1 MKNHSFAN
9 KAVVRTPLSVKK
21 IDITWEEIQ
30 EIFKVPKHREALCSL
45 VLRIFSKHL
54 EMWERGEAFQTE
66 DELKNLKGSL
76 YKYTSRLANR
86 CTPFGLWASVSTIGL
101 AKETNIDVASA
112 ELKRTT
118 KFDMYFLGEILPEIT
133 KHKEIREVLKY
144 YPNNS
149 MYKVMDKY
157 RFVEYYFKD
166 KARCHKISEVDINDY
181 LEKTINIAQKGATIS
196 ELIKPITDDNI
207 SGEDARAFINQV
219 IDSQFFVNELEFT
232 LTGDDYLES
241 LLTVLAEERFNFY
254 EANVV
259 KELLLSL
266 KSKIN
271 AIDESVFN
279 SPEKYREIHEQ
290 IEKEIQEADIA
301 KLFQVDSYK
310 DLSTSTLSYSTVKQ
324 LRSAIVVLN
333 KLQNKRSNATL
344 DDFKK
349 KFQERYEEYEQP
361 LINVLDPDLGIGY
374 GQGSGAK
381 TPLVDKLAI
390 RGNHVS
396 HTRQISWSK
405 KSEFLFK
412 KALSS
417 LQNGTSE
424 VSLTDEEINQFKENE
439 NLYPDSFS
447 TFFNVFHENGE
458 EKVHLK
464 SVWGPSANGLI
475 GRFAHLDESIED
487 MCNSI
492 HEHEKQLY
500 PDKILAEIIH
510 LPQARTG
517 NILYRKFQRDYE
529 IPYLGNSSLDKE
541 QQLDVSD
548 LYVSV
553 RRGKVT
559 LRSKRLNKEIIP
571 RLGNAHNYSANALPI
586 YHFLCDIQDQEQTG
600 LGFSWGTLQ
609 NEFNYLPRVSYK
621 GIILSR
627 ATWALDYDTIKAI
640 LANKEVDVVAY
651 IRAFQKE
658 RNIPNVVAF
667 TQGDNEVVVN
677 FENDLSC
684 KVFYYMLKGER
695 FIQLKEFFFEED
707 TVTGAYCNEFVL
719 PSYKNVPKA
728 KEQTNVQPLKTQK
741 ATLQKASYSTG
752 DEWLYYKFY
761 CGERVGE
768 KLLNQA
774 IKPIVDE
781 LEANNLIDKWFFI
794 RYADKDGHHLRFRI
808 HLNDQTKFSEC
819 VLIIKKHIQQFE
831 NNLLIWKTQTDT
843 YLRELQ
849 RYGFESIDATEE
861 LYYNDSEATVK
872 FADLIEGDAGER
884 VRWLFS
890 LLSMD
895 HLLNDFGFDVKQKMQ
910 LLNAAKTSFGK
921 EFNKTGALNK
931 QVNELYSENMSN
943 IEAFLNEDA
952 RADIYEPLWDIL
964 KERSVKN
971 KTVVS
976 QLKSLAEQN
985 ILPGGLENTV
995 LSYLH
1000 MVCNRIFLAKQ
1011 RVHEMVVYD
1020 MLFKYYS
1027 KQMHTQKKS
1036 KIVTTV

>member
-9 KAVVRTPLSVKK
+9 KAVVRTPLSAKK

-30 EIFKVPKHREALCSL
+30 EIFKVPKHREALFIGSPNIY
-45 VLRIFSKHL
+45 RAL
-54 EMWERGEAFQTE
+54 EMWEKGEAFQTE
-66 DELKNLKGSL
+66 EELKNLKGSL

-101 AKETNIDVASA
+101 SKETQIDVENA
-112 ELKRTT
+112 ELNRTT

-133 KHKEIREVLKY
+133 KNKEIRSVLKY

-166 KARCHKISEVDINDY
+166 RVRCHKISEVDINEY
-181 LEKTINIAQKGATIS
+181 LEKTIEVAKNGATIQ
-196 ELIKPITDDNI
+196 ELMKPITDDNI
-207 SGEDARAFINQV
+207 SDEDAFNFINQV

-232 LTGDDYLES
+232 LTGEDYLNH

-254 EANVV
+254 EANTV
-259 KELLLSL
+259 KELLYSL
-266 KSKIN
+266 KKKISN
-271 AIDESVFN
+271 IDEAVFN
-279 SPEKYREIHEQ
+279 NPEKYREIHEQ
-290 IEKEIQEADIA
+290 IEKEIQEADIT
-301 KLFQVDSYK
+301 KLFQVDSFK
-310 DLSTSTLSYSTVKQ
+310 DLSGSTLSYSTIKK

-333 KLQNKRSNATL
+333 KLQRSRKNPVL
-344 DDFKK
+344 DDFKQ

-374 GQGSGAK
+374 GRGSGAK

-390 RGNHVS
+390 RGKHS
-396 HTRQISWSK
+396 TERQLNWDAK
-405 KSEFLFK
+405 TGFLFK
-412 KALSS
+412 KALNA
-417 LQNGTSE
+417 LKENTLE
-424 VSLTDEEINQFKENE
+424 VELSDDEINKFEENE

-447 TFFNVFHENGE
+447 TFFNVFHENDE

-475 GRFAHLDESIED
+475 GRFAHLDESIEEICD
-487 MCNSI
+487 DI
-492 HEHEKQLY
+492 HEKEKALY

-541 QQLDVSD
+541 HQLDVSD

-553 RRGKVT
+553 KRGKVV

-586 YHFLCDIQDQEQTG
+586 YHFLCDIQDQEQSG
-600 LGFSWGTLQ
+600 MSFNWGSLQ
-609 NEFNYLPRVSYK
+609 NDFDFLPRVSYK
-621 GIILSR
+621 GIVLSR
-627 ATWALDYDTIKAI
+627 ATWNLNPDTINKILNVKEENAI
-640 LANKEVDVVAY
+640 EY

-658 RNIPNVVAF
+658 RNIPNIVAF

-677 FENDLSC
+677 FANDLSC
-684 KVFYYMLKGER
+684 MVFYYMLKGER
-695 FIQLKEFFFEED
+695 FIQLKEFFFKED

-719 PSYKNVPKA
+719 PSYKNAPKESGKPQNTA
-728 KEQTNVQPLKTQK
+728 AETNTS
-741 ATLQKASYSTG
+741 TLQKASYSTG

-774 IKPIVDE
+774 IKPIVNE
-781 LEANNLIDKWFFI
+781 LESNNLIDKWFFI
-794 RYADKDGHHLRFRI
+794 RYADKYGHHLRFRI

-819 VLIIKKHIQQFE
+819 VSIIKKHINPFE

-849 RYGFESIDATEE
+849 RYGYESIDSTEE
-861 LYYNDSEATVK
+861 LYYNDSECTVK
-872 FADLIEGDAGER
+872 FADMIEGDAGER

-895 HLLNDFGFDVKQKMQ
+895 HLLNDFGFDLKQKMM
-910 LLNAAKTSFGK
+910 LLNVAKTSFGK

-931 QVNELYSENMSN
+931 QVNELYSKNMST
-943 IEAFLNEDA
+943 IESFLSEDMK
-952 RADIYEPLWDIL
+952 ADIYTPLWEIL

-971 KTVVS
+971 LPVVKE
-976 QLKSLAEQN
+976 LKRLAQEN

-1027 KQMHTQKKS
+1027 KQLHTQKKPKKELS
-1036 KIVTTV
+1036 N

>member
-30 EIFKVPKHREALCSL
+30 EIFKNPKHREALFIGSPN
-45 VLRIFSKHL
+45 IFKAL
-54 EMWERGEAFQTE
+54 EMWENGEAFQTE

-86 CTPFGLWASVSTIGL
+86 CTPFGLWASVSTIDLG
-101 AKETNIDVASA
+101 KETNIDVENA

-133 KHKEIREVLKY
+133 KNKDIRNVLKY

-166 KARCHKISEVDINDY
+166 SARCHKISEVDINDY
-181 LEKTINIAQKGATIS
+181 LEKTIEIAQKGATIN

-207 SGEDARAFINQV
+207 SIEDANAFIHQI
-219 IDSQFFVNELEFT
+219 IDSQFFVSELEFT
-232 LTGDDYLES
+232 LTGNDYLES
-241 LLTVLAEERFNFY
+241 LLTVLVEDRFNFY

-259 KELLLSL
+259 KELLHSL
-266 KSKIN
+266 KSKIT
-271 AIDESVFN
+271 AIDDSVFN

-290 IEKEIQEADIA
+290 IETKIQEADIT

-310 DLSTSTLSYSTVKQ
+310 DMSSSTLSYSTIKK
-324 LRSAIVVLN
+324 LRIAIVALN
-333 KLQNKRSNATL
+333 KLQGKRNNLTL

-374 GQGSGAK
+374 GRGSGAK

-390 RGNHVS
+390 RGNYTS
-396 HTRQISWSK
+396 ERKISWNDK
-405 KSEFLFK
+405 TGFLFK
-412 KALSS
+412 KALNA
-417 LQNGTSE
+417 LQTGAPEITLN
-424 VSLTDEEINQFKENE
+424 DQDINQFKENE
-439 NLYPDSFS
+439 KLYPDSFS
-447 TFFNVFHENGE
+447 TFFNIFHENGK
-458 EKVHLK
+458 EKIHLK

-475 GRFAHLDESIED
+475 GRFAHLDESIET
-487 MCNSI
+487 MCNNL
-492 HEHEKQLY
+492 HQHEKSLH

-541 QQLDVSD
+541 YQLDVSD

-553 RRGKVT
+553 KRGKVI

-571 RLGNAHNYSANALPI
+571 RLGNAHNYSSNALPI
-586 YHFLCDIQDQEQTG
+586 YHFLCDLQDQEQSG
-600 LGFSWGTLQ
+600 LSFSWGGLQ
-609 NEFNYLPRVSYK
+609 NDFDFLPRVSYK
-621 GIILSR
+621 DIVLSR
-627 ATWALDYDTIKAI
+627 ATWNLTSNTIKSI
-640 LANKEVDVVAY
+640 LDNKEENAIEVV
-651 IRAFQKE
+651 RAFQRE
-658 RNIPNVVAF
+658 RNIPNVVSF

-684 KVFYYMLKGER
+684 STFYYMLKGEH
-695 FIQLKEFFFEED
+695 FIQLKEFFFSED

-719 PSYKNVPKA
+719 PSYKNAPKSS
-728 KEQTNVQPLKTQK
+728 ETQQSTPLETSKSSI
-741 ATLQKASYSTG
+741 QKASYSTG

-781 LEANNLIDKWFFI
+781 LEANNLINKWFFI

-808 HLNDQTKFSEC
+808 HLNDQTQFSEC
-819 VLIIKKHIQQFE
+819 VLIIKKHIQPFE

-849 RYGFESIDATEE
+849 RYGFESIDATEA
-861 LYYNDSEATVK
+861 LYYNDSECTVK
-872 FADLIEGDAGER
+872 FADMIEGDAGER
-884 VRWLFS
+884 IRWLFS

-910 LLNAAKTSFGK
+910 LLNIAKTGFGK

-931 QVNELYSENMSN
+931 QVNELYSENMTS
-943 IEAFLNEDA
+943 IESFLNEEA
-952 RADIYEPLWDIL
+952 KTGMYTPLWAIL
-964 KERSVKN
+964 KERSSKN
-971 KTVVS
+971 DVVVTK
-976 QLKSLAEQN
+976 LKSLAEQN
-985 ILPGGLENTV
+985 ILPGGLENTI

-1011 RVHEMVVYD
+1011 RIHEMVVYD

-1027 KQMHTQKKS
+1027 KQLHTQKKPKKEVS
-1036 KIVTTV
+1036 I

>member
-9 KAVVRTPLSVKK
+9 KAVIRTPLSVKK

-30 EIFKVPKHREALCSL
+30 EIFKVPKHREALFIGSPN
-45 VLRIFSKHL
+45 IYKAL
-54 EMWERGEAFQTE
+54 ELWEKGEAFQTE

-76 YKYTSRLANR
+76 YKYTSRLSNR

-101 AKETNIDVASA
+101 AKETNIDVSKA

-133 KHKEIREVLKY
+133 KHKEIRDVLKY

-166 KARCHKISEVDINDY
+166 RARCHKISEVDINEY
-181 LEKTINIAQKGATIS
+181 LEKTITIAQKGATIS

-207 SGEDARAFINQV
+207 STEDARAFINQV
-219 IDSQFFVNELEFT
+219 VDSQFFVNELEFT

-241 LLTVLAEERFNFY
+241 LLEVLAEKRFDFY

-259 KELLLSL
+259 KKLLLSL
-266 KSKIN
+266 KSKIS

-279 SPEKYREIHEQ
+279 NPDKYREIHEQ
-290 IEKEIQEADIA
+290 IEKEIQEADIT

-310 DLSTSTLSYSTVKQ
+310 DLSNATLSYNTVKK

-333 KLQNKRSNATL
+333 KLQEKRNNATL

-374 GQGSGAK
+374 GPGSGAK

-390 RGNHVS
+390 RGS
-396 HTRQISWSK
+396 QAKSRQINWSNK
-405 KSEFLFK
+405 NGFLFK
-412 KALSS
+412 KALKA
-417 LQNGTSE
+417 LQTGTKE
-424 VSLTDEEINQFKENE
+424 INLTDEEINQFKEDE
-439 NLYPDSFS
+439 SRYPDSFS
-447 TFFNVFHENGE
+447 TFFMVFHENGE

-475 GRFAHLDESIED
+475 GRFAHLDDSIET
-487 MCNSI
+487 MCDTI
-492 HEHEKQLY
+492 HEHEKALY
-500 PDKILAEIIH
+500 PDKVLAEIIH

-541 QQLDVSD
+541 HQLDVSD

-553 RRGKVT
+553 KRGKVI

-586 YHFLCDIQDQEQTG
+586 YHFLCDLQDQEQSG
-600 LGFSWGTLQ
+600 LNFSWGSLQ
-609 NEFNYLPRVSYK
+609 NEFDYLPRVNYK
-621 GIILSR
+621 DIVLSR
-627 ATWALDYDTIKAI
+627 ATWTINHDTIKAI
-640 LANKEVDVVAY
+640 LDHKEEDIIDCV
-651 IRAFQKE
+651 RAFQKE
-658 RNIPNVVAF
+658 RNIPNVISF

-677 FENDLSC
+677 FENELSC
-684 KVFYYMLKGER
+684 KVFFYMLKGER

-719 PSYKNVPKA
+719 PSYKNIPKA
-728 KEQTNVQPLKTQK
+728 SEQKTTQTLEVQKS
-741 ATLQKASYSTG
+741 TLQKASYSTG

-819 VLIIKKHIQQFE
+819 VLIIKKHIQPFE

-872 FADLIEGDAGER
+872 FADMIEGDAGER

-895 HLLNDFGFDVKQKMQ
+895 SLLNDFGFNVKQKMQ
-910 LLNAAKTSFGK
+910 LLNVAKTSFGK

-943 IEAFLNEDA
+943 IEAFLDEEA
-952 RADIYEPLWDIL
+952 KADMYTPLWDVL
-964 KERSVKN
+964 KERSIKN
-971 KTVVS
+971 KTVVD
-976 QLKSLAEQN
+976 QLKALAEKN

-1011 RVHEMVVYD
+1011 RIHEMVVYD

-1027 KQMHTQKKS
+1027 KQMHTQKKN
-1036 KIVTTV
+1036 KAEVTA

>member
-30 EIFKVPKHREALCSL
+30 EIFKVPKHREALFIGSPN
-45 VLRIFSKHL
+45 IYKAF
-54 EMWERGEAFQTE
+54 EMWERGEAFQSE
-66 DELKNLKGSL
+66 DELKNLRGSL

-86 CTPFGLWASVSTIGL
+86 CTPFGLWASVSTIDL
-101 AKETNIDVASA
+101 AKKTDIKVAEG

-157 RFVEYYFKD
+157 RFVEYYLKD
-166 KARCHKISEVDINDY
+166 RVRCHKISEVDINEY
-181 LEKTINIAQKGATIS
+181 LEKTIDIAQNGATI
-196 ELIKPITDDNI
+196 EQLIKPIIDDNI
-207 SGEDARAFINQV
+207 SVEDAKAFINQV

-241 LLTVLAEERFNFY
+241 LLTVLNEERFNFY

-259 KELLLSL
+259 KELLISL
-266 KSKIN
+266 KSKIS
-271 AIDESVFN
+271 AIDNHVFN
-279 SPEKYREIHEQ
+279 EPEKYREIHEQ
-290 IEKEIQEADIA
+290 IEKEIQEADIT
-301 KLFQVDSYK
+301 KLFQVDSFK
-310 DLSTSTLSYSTVKQ
+310 SLPNATLSYSIVKK
-324 LRSAIVVLN
+324 LRVAIVALN
-333 KLQNKRSNATL
+333 KLSNERSNAAL

-374 GQGSGAK
+374 AKGSSAK

-390 RGNHVS
+390 KGNQAS
-396 HTRQISWSK
+396 SKQINWTDK
-405 KSEFLFK
+405 TGFLFK
-412 KALSS
+412 KALNA
-417 LQNGTSE
+417 LKENAVE
-424 VSLTDEEINQFKENE
+424 VELTDEEINQFEEKES
-439 NLYPDSFS
+439 LYPDSFS

-464 SVWGPSANGLI
+464 TVWGPSANGLI
-475 GRFAHLDESIED
+475 GRFAHLDETIEE
-487 MCNSI
+487 MCNTI
-492 HEHEKQLY
+492 HENEKALY

-529 IPYLGNSSLDKE
+529 IPYLGNSSLNEDH
-541 QQLDVSD
+541 QLNVDD

-553 RRGKVT
+553 KRGKVI

-586 YHFLCDIQDQEQTG
+586 YHFLCDLQDQEQSG
-600 LGFSWGTLQ
+600 LGFSWGSLQ
-609 NEFNYLPRVSYK
+609 NEFNFLPRVSYK
-621 GIILSR
+621 DVVLSR
-627 ATWALDYDTIKAI
+627 ATWNLNKKTMQSILD
-640 LANKEVDVVAY
+640 NKEEDIIKVVKD
-651 IRAFQKE
+651 FQKE
-658 RNIPNVVAF
+658 RDIPNIVSFA
-667 TQGDNEVVVN
+667 QGDNEVVLN

-684 KVFYYMLKGER
+684 KTFYYMMKGEH

-719 PSYKNVPKA
+719 PSYKNAPKA
-728 KEQTNVQPLKTQK
+728 KDIKPTQQLQAQK

-794 RYADKDGHHLRFRI
+794 RYYDKDGHHLRFRI

-819 VLIIKKHIQQFE
+819 VLIIKKHIQPFE
-831 NNLLIWKTQTDT
+831 DNLLIWKTQTDT

-849 RYGFESIDATEE
+849 RYGFESIDATED

-872 FADLIEGDAGER
+872 FADMIEGDAGER

-910 LLNAAKTSFGK
+910 LLNIAKTAFGK
-921 EFNKTGALNK
+921 EFNKTGTLNK

-943 IEAFLNEDA
+943 IEVFLNEEA
-952 RADIYEPLWDIL
+952 KADMYEPLWDIL

-971 KTVVS
+971 KTVVEN
-976 QLKSLAEQN
+976 LKSLAEQN

-1000 MVCNRIFLAKQ
+1000 MVCNRIFLSKQ
-1011 RVHEMVVYD
+1011 RIHEMVVYD

-1027 KQMHTQKKS
+1027 KQMHTQKKR
-1036 KIVTTV
+1036 KAVTTA

>member
-30 EIFKVPKHREALCSL
+30 EIFKVSKHREALFIGSPN
-45 VLRIFSKHL
+45 IYKAL
-54 EMWERGEAFQTE
+54 EMWEKGEAFQTE

-86 CTPFGLWASVSTIGL
+86 CTPFGLWASVSTIDL
-101 AKETNIDVASA
+101 AKNTDINVADGD
-112 ELKRTT
+112 LKRTT

-157 RFVEYYFKD
+157 RFVEYYFKERV
-166 KARCHKISEVDINDY
+166 RCHKISEVDINNY
-181 LEKTINIAQKGATIS
+181 LDKTIAIAKSGATI
-196 ELIKPITDDNI
+196 EQLIKPITDDNI
-207 SGEDARAFINQV
+207 SIEDAKAFINQV

-232 LTGDDYLES
+232 LTGNDYLES
-241 LLTVLAEERFNFY
+241 LLTVLSEERFNFY

-259 KELLLSL
+259 KELLSSL
-266 KSKIN
+266 KAKIY
-271 AIDESVFN
+271 AIDDSVFN
-279 SPEKYREIHEQ
+279 DPEKYREIHEQ
-290 IEKEIQEADIA
+290 IEKEIQEADVT
-301 KLFQVDSYK
+301 KLFQVDSFK
-310 DLSTSTLSYSTVKQ
+310 DLSGSTLSYHVVKQ

-333 KLQNKRSNATL
+333 KLTTKRSNATL

-374 GQGSGAK
+374 GRGSGAK
-381 TPLVDKLAI
+381 TPLVDKLVI
-390 RGNHVS
+390 RGNHAPN
-396 HTRQISWSK
+396 TRQITWNK
-405 KSEFLFK
+405 KSEFLFR

-417 LQNGTSE
+417 LQTGAIE
-424 VSLTDEEINQFKENE
+424 VSLTDDDINQFKETE
-439 NLYPDSFS
+439 SLYPDSFS
-447 TFFNVFHENGE
+447 TFFNVFHEDGE
-458 EKVHLK
+458 EKIHLK

-475 GRFAHLDESIED
+475 GRFAHLDDSIET
-487 MCNSI
+487 MCNDI

-500 PDKILAEIIH
+500 PNKILAEIIH

-529 IPYLGNSSLDKE
+529 IPYLGNSSLNKE
-541 QQLDVSD
+541 FQLNVED
-548 LYVSV
+548 LYVSIK
-553 RRGKVT
+553 RGKVI
-559 LRSKRLNKEIIP
+559 LRSKRLNKEITP

-586 YHFLCDIQDQEQTG
+586 YHFLCDLQDQEQTG
-600 LGFSWGTLQ
+600 LGFSWGSLQ
-609 NEFNYLPRVSYK
+609 NEFNFLPRVSYK
-621 GIILSR
+621 GVVLSR
-627 ATWALDYDTIKAI
+627 ATWNLTKKTMKSILDT
-640 LANKEVDVVAY
+640 KEENIIEAV
-651 IRAFQKE
+651 RAFQKE
-658 RNIPNVVAF
+658 RNIPNIVAF

-684 KVFYYMLKGER
+684 TTFYYMLKGEH

-707 TVTGAYCNEFVL
+707 TITGAYCNEFVL
-719 PSYKNVPKA
+719 PSYKNIPKA
-728 KEQTNVQPLKTQK
+728 KEQIAPQQLEAQK
-741 ATLQKASYSTG
+741 NTLQKASYSTG

-808 HLNDQTKFSEC
+808 HLNDETKFSEC
-819 VLIIKKHIQQFE
+819 VLIIKKHIQPFE

-861 LYYNDSEATVK
+861 LYYNDSEATVR

-895 HLLNDFGFDVKQKMQ
+895 HLLNDFGFNVKQKMQ
-910 LLNAAKTSFGK
+910 LLNIAKTGFGK

-943 IEAFLNEDA
+943 IEIFLDEDA
-952 RADIYEPLWDIL
+952 KAEMYEPLWDIL

-971 KTVVS
+971 KDVVKD
-976 QLKSLAEQN
+976 LKVLAEQN
-985 ILPGGLENTV
+985 ILPGGLEHTV

-1027 KQMHTQKKS
+1027 KQMHIQKKN
-1036 KIVTTV
+1036 KTVETV

>member
-9 KAVVRTPLSVKK
+9 KAVIRTPLSVKK

-30 EIFKVPKHREALCSL
+30 EIFKVPKHREALFIGSPN
-45 VLRIFSKHL
+45 IFKAL
-54 EMWERGEAFQTE
+54 EMWENGEAFQTE

-86 CTPFGLWASVSTIGL
+86 CTPFGLWASVSTVGL
-101 AKETNIDVASA
+101 GKETHIDVANS

-133 KHKEIREVLKY
+133 KNKEIRSVLKY

-166 KARCHKISEVDINDY
+166 RVRCHKISEVDINGY
-181 LEKTINIAQKGATIS
+181 LEKTIEIAKHGATVQD
-196 ELIKPITDDNI
+196 LIKPITDDNI
-207 SGEDARAFINQV
+207 SAEDAKNFIHQV

-232 LTGDDYLES
+232 LTGEDYLEH
-241 LLTVLAEERFNFY
+241 LLAILAEERFDFY
-254 EANVV
+254 EANTV
-259 KELLLSL
+259 KELLYAL
-266 KSKIN
+266 KKKITN
-271 AIDESVFN
+271 IDDAVFN
-279 SPEKYREIHEQ
+279 NPEKYREIHAL
-290 IEKEIQEADIA
+290 IEKEIQEADIT
-301 KLFQVDSYK
+301 KLFQVDSFK
-310 DLSTSTLSYSTVKQ
+310 DMPGSTLSYSTIKK

-333 KLQNKRSNATL
+333 KLQRPRKNPVL
-344 DDFKK
+344 DNFKQ

-374 GQGSGAK
+374 GRGSGAK

-390 RGNHVS
+390 RGNYNS
-396 HTRQISWSK
+396 ERQLTWDAK
-405 KSEFLFK
+405 TGFLFK
-412 KALSS
+412 KALRS
-417 LQNGTSE
+417 LQNGDTE
-424 VSLTDEEINQFKENE
+424 VVLSDDDINQFEENE

-447 TFFNVFHENGE
+447 TFFNVFHENNE

-464 SVWGPSANGLI
+464 SIWGPSANGLI
-475 GRFAHLDESIED
+475 GRFAHLDESIEA
-487 MCNSI
+487 MCDDI
-492 HEHEKQLY
+492 HTNEKNLY

-541 QQLDVSD
+541 HQLDVSD

-553 RRGKVT
+553 KRGKVI

-586 YHFLCDIQDQEQTG
+586 YHFLCDIQDQEQSG
-600 LGFSWGTLQ
+600 LSFSWGSLQ
-609 NEFNYLPRVSYK
+609 NDFDFLPRVSYK
-621 GIILSR
+621 DIVLSR
-627 ATWALDYDTIKAI
+627 ATWNLNTKTIKSI
-640 LANKEVDVVAY
+640 LDEKEENAVGVV
-651 IRAFQKE
+651 RAFQKE
-658 RNIPNVVAF
+658 KNIPNIVAF

-677 FENDLSC
+677 FKNDLSC
-684 KVFYYMLKGER
+684 TVFYYMLKGER
-695 FIQLKEFFFEED
+695 FIQLKEFFFKED

-719 PSYKNVPKA
+719 PSYKNAPKNT
-728 KEQTNVQPLKTQK
+728 ENKTTK
-741 ATLQKASYSTG
+741 PEATKNTLQKASYSTG

-768 KLLNQA
+768 KLLNYA
-774 IKPIVDE
+774 IKPIVNE

-819 VLIIKKHIQQFE
+819 VFIIKKHIQPFE

-849 RYGFESIDATEE
+849 RYGFDSIDSTEE
-861 LYYNDSEATVK
+861 LYYNDSECTVK
-872 FADLIEGDAGER
+872 FADMIEGDAGER

-895 HLLNDFGFDVKQKMQ
+895 HLLNDFGFNVKQKMQ
-910 LLNAAKTSFGK
+910 LLNVAKTSFGK

-931 QVNELYSENMSN
+931 QVNELYSENMN
-943 IEAFLNEDA
+943 TIEKFLSEDMK
-952 RADIYEPLWDIL
+952 ADIYTPLWNIL

-971 KTVVS
+971 EPVVEELKT
-976 QLKSLAEQN
+976 LASKN
-985 ILPGGLENTV
+985 ILPGGIESTV

-1027 KQMHTQKKS
+1027 KQLHTQKQPKKELS
-1036 KIVTTV
+1036 H

>member
-30 EIFKVPKHREALCSL
+30 EIFKVPKNREALFIGSPNIY
-45 VLRIFSKHL
+45 RAL
-54 EMWERGEAFQTE
+54 EMWESGEGFQTE

-86 CTPFGLWASVSTIGL
+86 CTPFGLWASVSTISLG
-101 AKETNIDVASA
+101 KETAIDVANA

-118 KFDMYFLGEILPEIT
+118 KFDMYFLGKILPEIT
-133 KHKEIREVLKY
+133 NNKEIRSVLKY

-166 KARCHKISEVDINDY
+166 NVRCHKISEVDINNY
-181 LEKTINIAQKGATIS
+181 LEKTIEIAQNGATIK

-207 SGEDARAFINQV
+207 TEEDAFNFINQV

-232 LTGDDYLES
+232 LTGEDYLEH
-241 LLTVLAEERFNFY
+241 LLNVLAEERFDFY
-254 EANVV
+254 EANTV
-259 KELLLSL
+259 KELLYSL
-266 KSKIN
+266 KNKISN
-271 AIDESVFN
+271 IDDAVFN
-279 SPEKYREIHEQ
+279 DPEKYREIHTQ
-290 IEKEIQEADIA
+290 IEKEIQETDVT

-310 DLSTSTLSYSTVKQ
+310 DLSSSTLSYSTIKK

-333 KLQNKRSNATL
+333 KLQRSRKNPVL

-374 GQGSGAK
+374 GRGSGAK

-390 RGNHVS
+390 RGNHS
-396 HTRQISWSK
+396 SERQINWNAK
-405 KSEFLFK
+405 TGFLFK
-412 KALSS
+412 KALQA
-417 LQNGTSE
+417 LQTNTSE
-424 VSLTDEEINQFKENE
+424 IVLSDEDINQFEENE
-439 NLYPDSFS
+439 SLYPDSFS
-447 TFFNVFHENGE
+447 TFFNVFHENDV

-464 SVWGPSANGLI
+464 SIWGPSANGLI
-475 GRFAHLDESIED
+475 GRFAHLDESIET
-487 MCNSI
+487 MCDDI
-492 HEHEKQLY
+492 HANEKALY

-541 QQLDVSD
+541 HQLDVSD

-553 RRGKVT
+553 KRGKIV
-559 LRSKRLNKEIIP
+559 LRSKRLNKEIIT
-571 RLGNAHNYSANALPI
+571 RLGNAHNFSANALPI
-586 YHFLCDIQDQEQTG
+586 YHFLCDIQNQEQSG
-600 LGFSWGTLQ
+600 LSFGWGGLQ
-609 NEFNYLPRVSYK
+609 NDFDFLPRVSYK
-621 GIILSR
+621 DIVLSR
-627 ATWALDYDTIKAI
+627 ATWNLNTKTIKSILNEKEENAI
-640 LANKEVDVVAY
+640 EAV
-651 IRAFQKE
+651 RAFQKE

-684 KVFYYMLKGER
+684 VVFYYMLKGER
-695 FIQLKEFFFEED
+695 FIQLKEFFFQED

-719 PSYKNVPKA
+719 PSHKNAPKEVNIIHSRPA
-728 KEQTNVQPLKTQK
+728 ASEN
-741 ATLQKASYSTG
+741 TLQKASYSTG

-768 KLLNQA
+768 KLLNHA
-774 IKPIVDE
+774 IKPIVNE

-819 VLIIKKHIQQFE
+819 VYIIKKHVQPFE

-849 RYGFESIDATEE
+849 RYGFDSIDSTEE
-861 LYYNDSEATVK
+861 LYYNDSECTVK
-872 FADLIEGDAGER
+872 FADMIEGDSGER

-895 HLLNDFGFDVKQKMQ
+895 HLLNDFGFDLKQKMQ
-910 LLNAAKTSFGK
+910 LLNVAKTSFGK
-921 EFNKTGALNK
+921 EFNKKGALNK
-931 QVNELYSENMSN
+931 QVNELYSENMSV
-943 IEAFLNEDA
+943 IENFLSEDMK
-952 RADIYEPLWDIL
+952 ADIYTPLWDIL

-971 KTVVS
+971 APVINELRT
-976 QLKSLAEQN
+976 LASKN
-985 ILPGGLENTV
+985 ILPGGIENTV

-1027 KQMHTQKKS
+1027 KQLHTQKQPKKELS
-1036 KIVTTV
+1036 H

>member
-30 EIFKVPKHREALCSL
+30 EIFKNPKHREALFIGSPNIY
-45 VLRIFSKHL
+45 RAL
-54 EMWERGEAFQTE
+54 EMWEKGEAFQTE

-86 CTPFGLWASVSTIGL
+86 STPFGLWASVGTIDL
-101 AKETNIDVASA
+101 AKNTNIDVANGT
-112 ELKRTT
+112 LKRTT
-118 KFDMYFLGEILPEIT
+118 KFDMYFLGKILPEIT
-133 KHKEIREVLKY
+133 KHKEIRAVLKY

-166 KARCHKISEVDINDY
+166 NVRCHKISEVDINDY
-181 LEKTINIAQKGATIS
+181 LEKTIAIAEQGATINQ
-196 ELIKPITDDNI
+196 LIKPITDDNI
-207 SGEDARAFINQV
+207 SDKDARAFINQV

-232 LTGDDYLES
+232 LTGGDYLEH
-241 LLTVLAEERFNFY
+241 LLTILKEERFNFY

-259 KELLLSL
+259 KELLISL
-266 KSKIN
+266 KSKIST
-271 AIDESVFN
+271 IDDNVFN
-279 SPEKYREIHEQ
+279 NPDKYREIHEQ
-290 IEKEIQEADIA
+290 IEKEIQEADIT

-310 DLSTSTLSYSTVKQ
+310 DLGNSTLSYSVIKK
-324 LRSAIVVLN
+324 LRNAITVLN
-333 KLQNKRSNATL
+333 KLSSKRSNPTL
-344 DDFKK
+344 DNFKK

-374 GQGSGAK
+374 GAGSGAK
-381 TPLVDKLAI
+381 TPLIDKLAI
-390 RGNHVS
+390 RGNAS
-396 HTRQISWSK
+396 SK
-405 KSEFLFK
+405 RTIIWNKKAEFLFK
-412 KALSS
+412 KALEA
-417 LQNGTSE
+417 LQNGIPE
-424 VSLTDEEINQFKENE
+424 VNLSDEDINQFNENE
-439 NLYPDSFS
+439 SLYPDSFS
-447 TFFNVFHENGE
+447 TFFNVFNENGE
-458 EKVHLK
+458 EKIHLK

-475 GRFAHLDESIED
+475 GRFAHLDESVETLCD
-487 MCNSI
+487 TI

-541 QQLDVSD
+541 HQLDVSD

-553 RRGKVT
+553 RRGKVI

-586 YHFLCDIQDQEQTG
+586 YHFLCDLQDQELSG
-600 LGFSWGTLQ
+600 LAFDWGSLQ
-609 NEFNYLPRVSYK
+609 NEFDFLPRVSYK
-621 GIILSR
+621 DIVLSR
-627 ATWALDYDTIKAI
+627 ATWNLTYSTMQKILKHKEEDAI
-640 LANKEVDVVAY
+640 TAV
-651 IRAFQKE
+651 RAFQKE
-658 RNIPNVVAF
+658 RQIPDIISF
-667 TQGDNEVVVN
+667 TQGDNEVVIN
-677 FENDLSC
+677 FTNNLSC
-684 KVFYYMLKGER
+684 FTFYYMLKGER
-695 FIQLKEFFFEED
+695 FIQLKEFLFKED
-707 TVTGAYCNEFVL
+707 TITGGYCNEFII
-719 PSYKNVPKA
+719 PSYKNIPKA
-728 KEQTNVQPLKTQK
+728 NKNAINNALEAQQT
-741 ATLQKASYSTG
+741 TLQKASYSTG

-768 KLLNQA
+768 KLLNQV

-808 HLNDQTKFSEC
+808 LIHDTTKFSDC
-819 VLIIKKHIQQFE
+819 VNIIKKHIQPFE
-831 NNLLIWKTQTDT
+831 DNLLIWKTQTDT

-849 RYGFESIDATEE
+849 RYGYESIDATED
-861 LYYNDSEATVK
+861 LYYNDSECTVK
-872 FADLIEGDAGER
+872 FADMIEGDAGER
-884 VRWLFS
+884 VRWLFA

-895 HLLNDFGFDVKQKMQ
+895 HLLDDFGFTVKQKME
-910 LLNAAKTSFGK
+910 LLKIAKTSFGK
-921 EFNKTGALNK
+921 EFNKIGALNK
-931 QVNELYSENMSN
+931 QVNELYSKNMRTIETFLDKNTTSN
-943 IEAFLNEDA
+943 
-952 RADIYEPLWDIL
+952 IYEPLWDIL

-971 KTVVS
+971 KDVV
-976 QLKSLAEQN
+976 KSLLELSEN
-985 ILPGGLENTV
+985 NSLPGGLGNTV

-1027 KQMHTQKKS
+1027 KVLHTKKQVLQK
-1036 KIVTTV
+1036 I

>member
-30 EIFKVPKHREALCSL
+30 EIFKVPKHREALFIGSPN
-45 VLRIFSKHL
+45 IFKAL
-54 EMWERGEAFQTE
+54 EMWEKGEAFQTE

-101 AKETNIDVASA
+101 GKETSINVADG

-133 KHKEIREVLKY
+133 KNKDIRNVLKY
-144 YPNNS
+144 FTNNS

-166 KARCHKISEVDINDY
+166 RVRCHKISEVDINDY
-181 LEKTINIAQKGATIS
+181 LEKTIEIAKKGATIS
-196 ELIKPITDDNI
+196 ELIKPITDDGI
-207 SGEDARAFINQV
+207 SPEDATAFIHQI

-241 LLTVLAEERFNFY
+241 LLIVLSEDRFDFY

-259 KELLLSL
+259 KELLHSL
-266 KSKIN
+266 KNKIT
-271 AIDESVFN
+271 AIDDSVFN

-290 IEKEIQEADIA
+290 IEKEIQEADLT

-310 DLSTSTLSYSTVKQ
+310 DLSGSTLGYSSLKK
-324 LRSAIVVLN
+324 LRNAIVVLN
-333 KLQNKRSNATL
+333 KLQNKRKNPTL
-344 DDFKK
+344 EEFKK
-349 KFQERYEEYEQP
+349 QFQERYEEYEQP

-374 GQGSGAK
+374 GNSSGAK

-390 RGNHVS
+390 VGNYS
-396 HTRQISWSK
+396 GEQKLSWDNK
-405 KSEFLFK
+405 TGFLFK
-412 KALSS
+412 KAISA
-417 LQNGTSE
+417 LQSGATNIN
-424 VSLTDEEINQFKENE
+424 LTDEEINQFKEDE
-439 NLYPDSFS
+439 SLYPDSFS

-458 EKVHLK
+458 ESLHIK

-475 GRFAHLDESIED
+475 GRFAHLDDSIET
-487 MCNSI
+487 MCNEI
-492 HEHEKQLY
+492 HEHEKALY
-500 PDKILAEIIH
+500 SDKILAEIIH

-529 IPYLGNSSLDKE
+529 IPYLGNSSLDE
-541 QQLDVSD
+541 DHQLDVAD
-548 LYVSV
+548 LYISL
-553 RRGKVT
+553 RRGKIV
-559 LRSKRLNKEIIP
+559 LRSKKLNKEVIP

-586 YHFLCDIQDQEQTG
+586 YHFLCDLQDQEQSG
-600 LGFSWGTLQ
+600 LSFSWGSLQ
-609 NEFNYLPRVSYK
+609 REFNFLPRVTYK
-621 GIILSR
+621 DVILSR
-627 ATWALDYDTIKAI
+627 AVWNLDEQTIKGL
-640 LANKEVDVVAY
+640 LANKESEALEAVK
-651 IRAFQKE
+651 AFQKKH
-658 RNIPNVVAF
+658 NIPTIVAF

-677 FENDLSC
+677 FENELSC
-684 KVFYYMLKGER
+684 MTFYYMLKGER

-707 TVTGAYCNEFVL
+707 TITGAYCNEFVV
-719 PSYKNVPKA
+719 PAFKNIPKSVDN
-728 KEQTNVQPLKTQK
+728 NVKFNLDSKI
-741 ATLQKASYSTG
+741 TLQKASYSIG
-752 DEWLYYKFY
+752 EEWLYYKFY

-774 IKPIVDE
+774 IKPIVND
-781 LEANNLIDKWFFI
+781 LESNNLINKWFFI
-794 RYADKDGHHLRFRI
+794 RYRDKDGHHLRFRI
-808 HLNDQTKFSEC
+808 QLKDQDKFSEC
-819 VLIIKKHIQQFE
+819 VSVIKKHIQPFE

-861 LYYNDSEATVK
+861 LYYNDSECTVK
-872 FADLIEGDAGER
+872 FADMIEGDAGER
-884 VRWLFS
+884 IRWLFS

-895 HLLNDFGFDVKQKMQ
+895 HLLNDFGFDVKEKMR
-910 LLNAAKTSFGK
+910 LLNVAKTSFGK

-943 IEAFLNEDA
+943 IETFLDESTKLE
-952 RADIYEPLWDIL
+952 IYAPLWDIL
-964 KERSVKN
+964 NDRSTKN
-971 KTVVS
+971 KNVANK
-976 QLKSLAEQN
+976 LRSLAEEN
-985 ILPGGLENTV
+985 VLPGGLENTV

-1011 RVHEMVVYD
+1011 RIHEMVVYD

-1027 KQMHTQKKS
+1027 KQLHTQKKNKKEVS
-1036 KIVTTV
+1036 I

>member
-9 KAVVRTPLSVKK
+9 NVVVRTPLSVKK

-30 EIFKVPKHREALCSL
+30 EIFKVPKHREALFIGSPN
-45 VLRIFSKHL
+45 IYKAL
-54 EMWERGEAFQTE
+54 EMWEKGEAFQVE
-66 DELKNLKGSL
+66 NELKNLKGSL

-86 CTPFGLWASVSTIGL
+86 CTPFGLWASVSTISL
-101 AKETNIDVASA
+101 AKETDIDVDAG

-166 KARCHKISEVDINDY
+166 KSRCHKISEVDINY
-181 LEKTINIAQKGATIS
+181 FLEKTIQIAQKGATIN

-207 SGEDARAFINQV
+207 SVEDARAFINQV

-232 LTGDDYLES
+232 LTGDDYLEC
-241 LLTVLAEERFNFY
+241 LLAVLAEDRFNFY
-254 EANVV
+254 EANTV

-266 KSKIN
+266 KNKITN
-271 AIDESVFN
+271 IDKSVFN
-279 SPEKYREIHEQ
+279 APEKYREIHEQ
-290 IEKEIQEADIA
+290 IEKEIQEADLT

-310 DLSTSTLSYSTVKQ
+310 DLSSSTLGYGTVKKI
-324 LRSAIVVLN
+324 RNAIVVLN
-333 KLQNKRSNATL
+333 KLQDKRNNPTL
-344 DDFKK
+344 EDFKK

-374 GQGSGAK
+374 GSSSGAK
-381 TPLVDKLAI
+381 TPLIDKLTI
-390 RGNHVS
+390 RGKQETS
-396 HTRQISWSK
+396 RQINWSNK
-405 KSEFLFK
+405 TGFLFK
-412 KALSS
+412 KALNA
-417 LQNGTSE
+417 LQKGKAEIN
-424 VSLTDEEINQFKENE
+424 LTDEEINQFKEDE
-439 NLYPDSFS
+439 SLYPDSFS
-447 TFFNVFHENGE
+447 TFFNIFHENGE

-464 SVWGPSANGLI
+464 SIWGPSANGLI
-475 GRFAHLDESIED
+475 GRFAHLDKSIEN
-487 MCNSI
+487 MCNTI
-492 HEHEKQLY
+492 QDHEKALY

-541 QQLDVSD
+541 HQLDVSD

-553 RRGKVT
+553 KRGKII

-571 RLGNAHNYSANALPI
+571 RLGNAHNYKSNALPI
-586 YHFLCDIQDQEQTG
+586 YHFLCDLQDQEQSG
-600 LGFSWGTLQ
+600 LGFNWGSLQ
-609 NEFNYLPRVSYK
+609 NEFDYLPRVSYK
-621 GIILSR
+621 DIILSR
-627 ATWALDYDTIKAI
+627 ATWTLNQDTIKAI
-640 LANKEVDVVAY
+640 LANKDDEIITAV
-651 IRAFQKE
+651 RAFQKE

-677 FENDLSC
+677 FENELSC
-684 KVFYYMLKGER
+684 TVFYYMLKGER

-719 PSYKNVPKA
+719 PSYKNVPK
-728 KEQTNVQPLKTQK
+728 EQKIIKPLEEQK

-794 RYADKDGHHLRFRI
+794 RYEDIDGHHLRFRI
-808 HLNDQTKFSEC
+808 HLNNQTKFSEC
-819 VLIIKKHIQQFE
+819 ISIIKNHIQPFE

-849 RYGFESIDATEE
+849 RYGFESIDSTEE
-861 LYYNDSEATVK
+861 LYYNDSECTVK
-872 FADLIEGDAGER
+872 FADMIEGDSGER
-884 VRWLFS
+884 IRWLFS

-910 LLNAAKTSFGK
+910 LLNIAKTGFGK

-943 IEAFLNEDA
+943 IETFLDEEA
-952 RADIYEPLWDIL
+952 KADMYGPLWDVL

-971 KTVVS
+971 KVVVN
-976 QLKSLAEQN
+976 QLKTLAEKN

-1027 KQMHTQKKS
+1027 KKMHTQKK
-1036 KIVTTV
+1036 

>member
-9 KAVVRTPLSVKK
+9 KAVVRTPLSPKK

-30 EIFKVPKHREALCSL
+30 DIFKNPKHREALFIGSPNIYKAFEL
-45 VLRIFSKHL
+45 
-54 EMWERGEAFQTE
+54 WEKGEAFQTE
-66 DELKNLKGSL
+66 DELKSLKGSL

-86 CTPFGLWASVSTIGL
+86 CTPFGLWASVGTINLG
-101 AKETNIDVASA
+101 KETSIDVDSG
-112 ELKRTT
+112 EIKRTT

-133 KHKEIREVLKY
+133 KNKDIRNVLKY

-157 RFVEYYFKD
+157 RFVEYYFK
-166 KARCHKISEVDINDY
+166 KSARRHKISEVDINDY
-181 LEKTINIAQKGATIS
+181 LEKTIKIAHQGATIS
-196 ELIKPITDDNI
+196 QLIKPITDDNI
-207 SGEDARAFINQV
+207 SDEDARDFVHQV

-232 LTGDDYLES
+232 LTGDDYLEG
-241 LLTVLAEERFNFY
+241 LLTVLSEKRFDFY

-259 KELLLSL
+259 KELLHSL
-266 KSKIN
+266 KSKIT
-271 AIDESVFN
+271 AIDESGIN
-279 SPEKYREIHEQ
+279 NPEKYREIHTQ
-290 IEKEIQEADIA
+290 IEEKIQETDIT

-310 DLSTSTLSYSTVKQ
+310 TIPNATLSYSTIKK

-333 KLQNKRSNATL
+333 KLQNKRSNPTL

-374 GQGSGAK
+374 GSGSGAK

-390 RGNHVS
+390 RGRYANE
-396 HTRQISWSK
+396 RKISWNNK
-405 KSEFLFK
+405 TGFLFK
-412 KALSS
+412 KALKA
-417 LQNGTSE
+417 LQNGATE
-424 VSLTDEEINQFKENE
+424 INLTDEEINQFDENE
-439 NLYPDSFS
+439 SLYPDSFS
-447 TFFNVFHENGE
+447 TFFNVFHEKGE

-464 SVWGPSANGLI
+464 SVWGPSANSLI
-475 GRFAHLDESIED
+475 GRFAHLDASIET
-487 MCNSI
+487 MCDEI
-492 HEHEKQLY
+492 HNHEKALY

-541 QQLDVSD
+541 YQLDVTD
-548 LYVSV
+548 LYISV
-553 RRGKVT
+553 KRGKII

-586 YHFLCDIQDQEQTG
+586 YHFLCDMQDQEQSG
-600 LGFSWGTLQ
+600 LSFSWGSLQ
-609 NEFNYLPRVSYK
+609 NDFDYLPRVNYK
-621 GIILSR
+621 DIVLSR
-627 ATWALDYDTIKAI
+627 ATWNLTSDTMKAI
-640 LANKEVDVVAY
+640 LKNKEENAIDAV
-651 IRAFQKE
+651 RAFQKK
-658 RNIPNVVAF
+658 RNIPDIVSF

-677 FENDLSC
+677 FKNDLSC
-684 KVFYYMLKGER
+684 FTFYYMLKGEH
-695 FIQLKEFFFEED
+695 FIQLKEFFFKED
-707 TVTGAYCNEFVL
+707 TITGAYCNEFVL
-719 PSYKNVPKA
+719 PSYKNIPKQ
-728 KEQTNVQPLKTQK
+728 KENKLVETTP
-741 ATLQKASYSTG
+741 ATPASIQKASYSTG

-774 IKPIVDE
+774 IKPTVDE
-781 LEANNLIDKWFFI
+781 LEANNLITKWFFI
-794 RYADKDGHHLRFRI
+794 RYSDKDGYHLRFRI
-808 HLNDQTKFSEC
+808 HLKDQTKFSEC
-819 VLIIKKHIQQFE
+819 VSIIKKHIQPFE

-849 RYGFESIDATEE
+849 RYGFESIDATEA
-861 LYYNDSEATVK
+861 LYYNDSECTVK
-872 FADLIEGDAGER
+872 FADMIEGDAGER
-884 VRWLFS
+884 IRWLFS

-895 HLLNDFGFDVKQKMQ
+895 YLLNDFGFSVKQKMH
-910 LLNAAKTSFGK
+910 LLNIAKTSFGK

-931 QVNELYSENMSN
+931 QVNELYSENMTN
-943 IEAFLNEDA
+943 IETFLNEDTK
-952 RADIYEPLWDIL
+952 ADIYKPLWDIL
-964 KERSVKN
+964 KERSFKN
-971 KTVVS
+971 KEVVS
-976 QLKSLAEQN
+976 ELKTLASNN

-1011 RVHEMVVYD
+1011 RIHEMVVYD

-1027 KQMHTQKKS
+1027 KQLHTQKKS
-1036 KIVTTV
+1036 KKEVTV

>member
-30 EIFKVPKHREALCSL
+30 EIFKVPKHREALFIGSPN
-45 VLRIFSKHL
+45 IYKAL
-54 EMWERGEAFQTE
+54 EMWEKGEAFQTE

-86 CTPFGLWASVSTIGL
+86 CTPFGLWASVSTIDL
-101 AKETNIDVASA
+101 AKETDINVAEG

-166 KARCHKISEVDINDY
+166 RARCHKISEVDINEY
-181 LEKTINIAQKGATIS
+181 LEKTIAIAKNGATI
-196 ELIKPITDDNI
+196 EQLIKPITDDNI
-207 SGEDARAFINQV
+207 SRGDATAFINQV

-241 LLTVLAEERFNFY
+241 LLTVLKEDRFNFY

-259 KELLLSL
+259 KELLISL
-266 KSKIN
+266 KSKIS
-271 AIDESVFN
+271 AIDDNVFN
-279 SPEKYREIHEQ
+279 NPEKYREIHEQ
-290 IEKEIQEADIA
+290 IEKEIQEADIT
-301 KLFQVDSYK
+301 KLFQVDSFK
-310 DLSTSTLSYSTVKQ
+310 DLSQGTLSYSVIKK
-324 LRSAIVVLN
+324 LRNAIVVVN
-333 KLQNKRSNATL
+333 KLSTKRTNATL

-374 GQGSGAK
+374 GSGSGAK

-390 RGNHVS
+390 RGRHASN
-396 HTRQISWSK
+396 TRNITWNK
-405 KSEFLFK
+405 KAEFIFK
-412 KALSS
+412 KALHA
-417 LQNGTSE
+417 LQNGVTE
-424 VSLTDEEINQFKENE
+424 INLTDEDINQFKENE
-439 NLYPDSFS
+439 SLYPDSFS

-475 GRFAHLDESIED
+475 GRFAHLDDSIET
-487 MCNSI
+487 MCNDI
-492 HEHEKQLY
+492 HNHEKQLY
-500 PDKILAEIIH
+500 PNKILAEIIH

-529 IPYLGNSSLDKE
+529 IPYLGNSSLDE
-541 QQLDVSD
+541 ENQLNVED

-553 RRGKVT
+553 KRGKVV

-586 YHFLCDIQDQEQTG
+586 YHFLCDLQDQEQTG
-600 LGFSWGTLQ
+600 LSFSWGSLQ
-609 NEFNYLPRVSYK
+609 NEFNFLPRVSYK
-621 GIILSR
+621 DIILSR
-627 ATWALDYDTIKAI
+627 ATWNITHNTIKTL
-640 LANKEVDVVAY
+640 LANKEEHAIEAVK
-651 IRAFQKE
+651 AFQKE
-658 RNIPNVVAF
+658 RNIPDVVAF
-667 TQGDNEVVVN
+667 TQGDNEVVIN
-677 FENDLSC
+677 FKNDLSC
-684 KVFYYMLKGER
+684 STFFYMLKGER
-695 FIQLKEFFFEED
+695 FIQLKEFFFKED

-719 PSYKNVPKA
+719 PSYKNIPKA
-728 KEQTNVQPLKTQK
+728 KNQAATQQLEVQKG
-741 ATLQKASYSTG
+741 TLQKASYSTG

-794 RYADKDGHHLRFRI
+794 RYVDKDGHHLRFRI

-819 VLIIKKHIQQFE
+819 VLIIKKHIQPFE
-831 NNLLIWKTQTDT
+831 DNLLIWKTQTDT

-872 FADLIEGDAGER
+872 FADMIEGDAGER

-895 HLLNDFGFDVKQKMQ
+895 HLLNDFGFTVKEKMQ
-910 LLNAAKTSFGK
+910 LLNVAKTSFGK

-931 QVNELYSENMSN
+931 QVNELYSDNMTN
-943 IEAFLNEDA
+943 IEAFLDKQST
-952 RADIYEPLWDIL
+952 ADMYEPLWDIL

-971 KTVVS
+971 KDVVNN
-976 QLKSLAEQN
+976 LKALADKN
-985 ILPGGLENTV
+985 VLPGGLGNTV

-1036 KIVTTV
+1036 KAEVTA

>member
-9 KAVVRTPLSVKK
+9 KAVIRTPLSVKK

-30 EIFKVPKHREALCSL
+30 EIFKVPKHREALFIGSPN
-45 VLRIFSKHL
+45 IYKAL
-54 EMWERGEAFQTE
+54 EMWEKGEAFQNE
-66 DELKNLKGSL
+66 DDLKNLKGSL

-86 CTPFGLWASVSTIGL
+86 CTPFGLWASVGTIGL
-101 AKETNIDVASA
+101 AKETNIDLDNAK
-112 ELKRTT
+112 LKRTT

-133 KHKEIREVLKY
+133 KNKEIREVLKY

-166 KARCHKISEVDINDY
+166 RTRCHKISEVDINDY
-181 LEKTINIAQKGATIS
+181 LEKTIAVAKNGATIS

-207 SGEDARAFINQV
+207 SDEDARAFINQI

-232 LTGDDYLES
+232 LTGEDYLEN
-241 LLTVLAEERFNFY
+241 LLKVLDQDRFEFY

-259 KELLLSL
+259 KKLLHSL
-266 KSKIN
+266 KSKIT
-271 AIDESVFN
+271 AIDDAVFN
-279 SPEKYREIHEQ
+279 DPEKYRAIHEQ
-290 IEKEIQEADIA
+290 IEKEIQEADIT
-301 KLFQVDSYK
+301 KLFQVDSYRAIPEGK
-310 DLSTSTLSYSTVKQ
+310 LSYSVIKKTRNAV
-324 LRSAIVVLN
+324 VVLN
-333 KLQNKRSNATL
+333 RLQSTRKNQTL
-344 DDFKK
+344 EDFKK

-374 GQGSGAK
+374 GRGSGAK
-381 TPLVDKLAI
+381 TPLVDKLNI
-390 RGNHVS
+390 RGNYTS
-396 HTRQISWSK
+396 DREIQWNAKTG
-405 KSEFLFK
+405 FLFK
-412 KALSS
+412 KALHAI
-417 LQNGTSE
+417 QNNISDI
-424 VSLTDEEINQFKENE
+424 SLTDEEVNQFEEKES
-439 NLYPDSFS
+439 LYPDSFS
-447 TFFNVFHENGE
+447 SFINIFNENDE
-458 EKVHLK
+458 EKLYIK

-475 GRFAHLDESIED
+475 GRFAHLDDSIENL
-487 MCNSI
+487 CNDI
-492 HEHEKQLY
+492 HVHEKALY
-500 PDKILAEIIH
+500 TDKILAEIIH

-529 IPYLGNSSLDKE
+529 IPYLGNSSLDE
-541 QQLDVSD
+541 EHQLDVSD

-553 RRGKVT
+553 KRGKVI

-586 YHFLCDIQDQEQTG
+586 YHFLCDLQDQGQTG
-600 LGFSWGTLQ
+600 LSFSWGSLRS
-609 NEFNYLPRVSYK
+609 EFDYLPRVSYK
-621 GIILSR
+621 DIVLSR
-627 ATWALDYDTIKAI
+627 ETWNLTSKTMKKI
-640 LANKEVDVVAY
+640 LADEKGNIIETV
-651 IRAFQKE
+651 RSFQKE
-658 RNIPNVVAF
+658 RNIPNIVSFV
-667 TQGDNEVVVN
+667 QGDNEVVIN

-684 KVFYYMLKGER
+684 TTFFFMLKGER
-695 FIQLKEFFFEED
+695 FIQLKEFLFKED
-707 TVTGAYCNEFVL
+707 TITGAYCNEFVL
-719 PSYKNVPKA
+719 SSYKNAPKTD
-728 KEQTNVQPLKTQK
+728 KKNKIQTLEAQRS
-741 ATLQKASYSTG
+741 TLQKASYSTG

-768 KLLNQA
+768 KLLNKA

-794 RYADKDGHHLRFRI
+794 RYHDKNGHHLRFRI

-819 VLIIKKHIQQFE
+819 VSTIKKHIQPFE

-849 RYGFESIDATEE
+849 RYGFESIDATEA
-861 LYYNDSEATVK
+861 LYYNDSECTVK
-872 FADLIEGDAGER
+872 FADMIEGDAGER

-895 HLLNDFGFDVKQKMQ
+895 HLLNDFGYDVKQKMQ
-910 LLNAAKTSFGK
+910 ILNVAKTSFGK

-931 QVNELYSENMSN
+931 QVNELYSENMASIETFLDEGMTSN
-943 IEAFLNEDA
+943 I
-952 RADIYEPLWDIL
+952 YTPLWAIL

-971 KTVVS
+971 VNVIED
-976 QLKSLAEQN
+976 LKHLALKN
-985 ILPGGLENTV
+985 ILPGGLESTV

-1011 RVHEMVVYD
+1011 RIHEMVVYD

-1027 KQMHTQKKS
+1027 KQLHTQKKS
-1036 KIVTTV
+1036 KKEATV

>member
-30 EIFKVPKHREALCSL
+30 EIFKVPKHREALFIGSPN
-45 VLRIFSKHL
+45 IYKAL
-54 EMWERGEAFQTE
+54 ELWEKGEGFQTE
-66 DELKNLKGSL
+66 DELKNLRGSL

-86 CTPFGLWASVSTIGL
+86 CTPFGLWASVSTVNL
-101 AKETNIDVASA
+101 AKETSIDVANG

-133 KHKEIREVLKY
+133 KHKEIRAILKY

-181 LEKTINIAQKGATIS
+181 LEQTIKIAQKGATIN

-207 SGEDARAFINQV
+207 SIEDATAFINQV

-241 LLTVLAEERFNFY
+241 LLVVLAEERFNFY
-254 EANVV
+254 EGNVV
-259 KELLLSL
+259 KKLLISL
-266 KSKIN
+266 KSKIS

-290 IEKEIQEADIA
+290 IEKEIQEADIT

-310 DLSTSTLSYSTVKQ
+310 DLSSSTLGYATVKK
-324 LRSAIVVLN
+324 LRNAIVVLN

-361 LINVLDPDLGIGY
+361 LINVLDPDIGIGY
-374 GQGSGAK
+374 SRGSGAK

-390 RGNHVS
+390 RGSHVAN
-396 HTRQISWSK
+396 TRQISWSK

-412 KALSS
+412 KALNA

-424 VSLTDEEINQFKENE
+424 ISLTDEEINQFKENE

-447 TFFNVFHENGE
+447 TFFNIFHEKGE
-458 EKVHLK
+458 EKLHLK

-487 MCNSI
+487 MCNEI
-492 HEHEKQLY
+492 HTHEKQLY
-500 PDKILAEIIH
+500 PGKVLAEIIH

-541 QQLDVSD
+541 HQLDVSD

-553 RRGKVT
+553 RRDKVT

-586 YHFLCDIQDQEQTG
+586 YHFLCDLQDQEQTG

-621 GIILSR
+621 GVILSR

-640 LANKEVDVVAY
+640 LANKEANAIECV
-651 IRAFQKE
+651 RTFQKE

-684 KVFYYMLKGER
+684 TVFYFMLKGER

-728 KEQTNVQPLKTQK
+728 KELTETQPLKIQK

-781 LEANNLIDKWFFI
+781 LEANNLIHKWFFI

-808 HLNDQTKFSEC
+808 HLNDQIKFSEC
-819 VLIIKKHIQQFE
+819 VLIIKKHIQPFE

-872 FADLIEGDAGER
+872 FADMIEGDAGER

-895 HLLNDFGFDVKQKMQ
+895 HLLNDFGFDLKQKMQ
-910 LLNAAKTSFGK
+910 LLNVAKTSFGR

-943 IEAFLNEDA
+943 IETFLNKSTK
-952 RADIYEPLWDIL
+952 ADMYTPLWDIL
-964 KERSVKN
+964 KERSIKN
-971 KTVVS
+971 KTIIDD
-976 QLKSLAEQN
+976 LKTLAEKN

-1020 MLFKYYS
+1020 MLFKYYN
-1027 KQMHTQKKS
+1027 KQLHTQKKS
-1036 KIVTTV
+1036 KATVTV

>member
-9 KAVVRTPLSVKK
+9 QAVVRTPLSVKK

-30 EIFKVPKHREALCSL
+30 EIFKVPKHREALFIGSPN
-45 VLRIFSKHL
+45 IFKAL
-54 EMWERGEAFQTE
+54 ELWEKGEAFQTE

-86 CTPFGLWASVSTIGL
+86 CTPFGLWASVSTISL
-101 AKETNIDVASA
+101 AKETNIDVAGA

-133 KHKEIREVLKY
+133 KHKEIRDVLKY

-166 KARCHKISEVDINDY
+166 QARCHKISEVDINDY
-181 LEKTINIAQKGATIS
+181 LEKTIAIAQKGATIN

-207 SGEDARAFINQV
+207 STEDARAFINQV

-241 LLTVLAEERFNFY
+241 LLDVLTEKRFDFY

-259 KELLLSL
+259 KKLLLSL
-266 KSKIN
+266 KSKIR
-271 AIDESVFN
+271 AIDASVCN
-279 SPEKYREIHEQ
+279 SPEKYRDIHKE
-290 IEKEIQEADIA
+290 IEKEIQEADIT
-301 KLFQVDSYK
+301 KLFQVDSFK
-310 DLSTSTLSYSTVKQ
+310 DLSTATLSYNTVKK

-333 KLQNKRSNATL
+333 KLQSKRENPTL
-344 DDFKK
+344 DDFKT

-374 GQGSGAK
+374 GRGSGAK

-390 RGNHVS
+390 RGKS
-396 HTRQISWSK
+396 ATSRQINWSK
-405 KSEFLFK
+405 KTGFLFK
-412 KALSS
+412 KALHA
-417 LQNGTSE
+417 LQHNVTE
-424 VSLTDEEINQFKENE
+424 ISLTDDEINQFKENE
-439 NLYPDSFS
+439 ALYPDSFS

-458 EKVHLK
+458 EKVCLK

-475 GRFAHLDESIED
+475 GRFAHLDDSIET
-487 MCNSI
+487 MCNEI
-492 HEHEKQLY
+492 QDYEKALY

-541 QQLDVSD
+541 HQLDVAD

-553 RRGKVT
+553 RRGKII

-586 YHFLCDIQDQEQTG
+586 YHFLCDLQDQEQSG
-600 LGFSWGTLQ
+600 LSFSWGSLQ
-609 NEFNYLPRVSYK
+609 HEFDYLPRVSYK
-621 GIILSR
+621 DIVLSR
-627 ATWALDYDTIKAI
+627 ATWTLNHDTIKTI
-640 LANKEVDVVAY
+640 LDTKEEDVISYV
-651 IRAFQKE
+651 RAFRKE

-684 KVFYYMLKGER
+684 TVFFFMLKGER
-695 FIQLKEFFFEED
+695 MIQLKEFFFEED
-707 TVTGAYCNEFVL
+707 TITGAYCNEFVL
-719 PSYKNVPKA
+719 PSYKNAPKA
-728 KEQTNVQPLKTQK
+728 SDLLNAQPLEAQK
-741 ATLQKASYSTG
+741 GTLQKASYSTG

-768 KLLNQA
+768 KLLNHA

-794 RYADKDGHHLRFRI
+794 RYGDKDGHHLRFRI
-808 HLNDQTKFSEC
+808 HLNDQTKFSQC
-819 VLIIKKHIQQFE
+819 VFIIKKHIQPFE

-849 RYGFESIDATEE
+849 RYGFDSIDATEE

-910 LLNAAKTSFGK
+910 LLNVAKTGFGK

-943 IEAFLNEDA
+943 IEAFLDEDA
-952 RADIYEPLWDIL
+952 KADMYAPLWDIL

-971 KTVVS
+971 KVVVD
-976 QLKSLAEQN
+976 QLKELAEKN
-985 ILPGGLENTV
+985 ILPGGLQNTV

-1027 KQMHTQKKS
+1027 KQLHTQKKS
-1036 KIVTTV
+1036 KTKVTA

>member
-30 EIFKVPKHREALCSL
+30 EIFKVPKHREALFIGSPN
-45 VLRIFSKHL
+45 IYKAL

-66 DELKNLKGSL
+66 EELKNLKGSL

-86 CTPFGLWASVSTIGL
+86 CTPFGLWASVSTINL
-101 AKETNIDVASA
+101 AKETNIDVANA

-157 RFVEYYFKD
+157 RFVEYYFKNR
-166 KARCHKISEVDINDY
+166 ARCHKISEVDINDY
-181 LEKTINIAQKGATIS
+181 LEKTIAIAKKGATIN
-196 ELIKPITDDNI
+196 ELIKPIIDDNI
-207 SGEDARAFINQV
+207 SVEDAKTFINQV
-219 IDSQFFVNELEFT
+219 INSQFFVSEIEFT
-232 LTGDDYLES
+232 LTGEDYLEK
-241 LLTVLAEERFNFY
+241 LLSILNEKRFNFY
-254 EANVV
+254 EANTV

-266 KSKIN
+266 KEKITS
-271 AIDESVFN
+271 IDASVFN
-279 SPEKYREIHEQ
+279 DPEKYRAIHEQ
-290 IEKEIQEADIA
+290 IEKEIQEADLT

-310 DLSTSTLSYSTVKQ
+310 DLSNSTLSYNTIKK
-324 LRSAIVVLN
+324 LRIAIVALN
-333 KLQNKRSNATL
+333 KLQGKRSNPTL
-344 DDFKK
+344 DNFKK

-361 LINVLDPDLGIGY
+361 LVSVLDPDLGIGY
-374 GQGSGAK
+374 GSGSGAK
-381 TPLVDKLAI
+381 TPLIDKLSI
-390 RGNHVS
+390 RGNY
-396 HTRQISWSK
+396 TTDRKISWNSK
-405 KSEFLFK
+405 TGFLFK
-412 KALSS
+412 KALEATKNNSK
-417 LQNGTSE
+417 NI
-424 VSLTDEEINQFKENE
+424 SLTDEDLNQFKENE
-439 NLYPDSFS
+439 ALYPDSFS
-447 TFFNVFHENGE
+447 TFFNVFHENNE
-458 EKVHLK
+458 EKIHLK

-475 GRFAHLDESIED
+475 GRFAHLDKSIETL
-487 MCNSI
+487 CNTI
-492 HEHEKQLY
+492 HQHEKALY

-517 NILYRKFQRDYE
+517 NILYRKFQRNYE

-541 QQLDVSD
+541 HQLDVSD

-553 RRGKVT
+553 KRGRVV

-586 YHFLCDIQDQEQTG
+586 YHFLCDLQDQEQSG
-600 LGFSWGTLQ
+600 LSFSWGALQ
-609 NEFNYLPRVSYK
+609 NDFDYLPRVSYK
-621 GIILSR
+621 DIVLSR
-627 ATWALDYDTIKAI
+627 ATWNLSENTMKN
-640 LANKEVDVVAY
+640 LLKNKDQNIVKT

-658 RNIPNVVAF
+658 RNLPNVVAF

-684 KVFYYMLKGER
+684 TTFFFMLKGER
-695 FIQLKEFFFEED
+695 FIQLKEFFFTED
-707 TVTGAYCNEFVL
+707 TVTGAYCNEFIL
-719 PSYKNVPKA
+719 PSYKNAPKA
-728 KEQTNVQPLKTQK
+728 SDANQLQPLEAQK
-741 ATLQKASYSTG
+741 STLQKASYSTG

-781 LEANNLIDKWFFI
+781 LETNNLIDKWFFI

-808 HLNDQTKFSEC
+808 HLNDLTKFSEC
-819 VLIIKKHIQQFE
+819 VFIIKKHIQPFE

-849 RYGFESIDATEE
+849 RYGFKSIGPTET
-861 LYYNDSEATVK
+861 LYYNDSECTVK
-872 FADLIEGDAGER
+872 FADMIEGDAGER

-895 HLLNDFGFDVKQKMQ
+895 HLLNDFGFNLKQKMQ

-943 IEAFLNEDA
+943 IEVFLNENTKS
-952 RADIYEPLWDIL
+952 DIYSPLWKIL
-964 KERSVKN
+964 SERSLKN
-971 KTVVS
+971 KNVVEE
-976 QLKSLAEQN
+976 LKSLAAKN

-1011 RVHEMVVYD
+1011 RIHEMVVYD

-1027 KQMHTQKKS
+1027 KQLHTQKKV
-1036 KIVTTV
+1036 KKEVTA